1 MTLIRDML
9 FVKTLERQLGRQI
22 RDEELNS
29 EEPFRVVFP
38 NGEITWIE
46 IPVLQFPD
54 DLLSQ
59 PDFVPEESGGLENA
73 A

>member
-1 MTLIRDML
+1 MQTIRDML

-22 RDEELNS
+22 SKEELNS

-38 NGEITWIE
+38 NGEVSWIE
-46 IPVLQFPD
+46 IPVLLFPD
-54 DLLSQ
+54 DLISQ
-59 PDFVPEESGGLENA
+59 PEDLLPTLGGIENA